1 MKELILLIV
10 FFFVGSIPVLSQNQN
25 AIDSLQ
31 QVILETKNT
40 TVKMKAYRE
49 LFSMVYDRDMER
61 ADRIIDSM
69 ELASEHDDFV
79 GLGHLN
85 QVKAV
90 FFARNSEL
98 DSSEYYFKQAVSWF
112 DKGGDLEN
120 KSGSL
125 GSLGNNYRRKGD
137 FENAA
142 ASTIHALRLKD
153 TLGLE
158 EIFKAKDYLSLG
170 NINSEVRNFQASNEY
185 FFNAISIYEAEGNQQ
200 FVAHLNTNIGMNY
213 NHLKD
218 FDRAEEYLLKAIAFY
233 EENNLDYYLMS
244 AYNAL
249 ANVYKNTDKTVL
261 AIEYFKQVLSLSE
274 QLNATE
280 LKAIATLN
288 LGVMSQKTGN
298 YRQAESYLLEALELN
313 KETGSLYTLSSN
325 YDILANV
332 YTDLND
338 FENAYQYSR
347 LYQNLNDSISG
358 IETKAAIKELEKKYE
373 TERKE
378 AELALQEEE
387 IKNLNQ
393 EIEISNLN
401 KTLYGIGLI
410 SMISIAGLILLVY
423 RQRIKRNRLAYEKQ
437 QAIYKQELDF
447 KQRELAS
454 QTLQILQKNTFINE
468 FDQRIHHVVK
478 NPEATEKEL
487 RRLKQLI
494 KTHMAEEKDWEVFKT
509 YFTEVHQDFEQN
521 LKNKAPTVTEK
532 EVRLASFLRM
542 NLNTKE
548 IATILNVLP
557 DTILKSKYRLKK
569 KLQLPS
575 EEDLISFIKSV

>member
-1 MKELILLIV
+1 MKTHIFALV
-10 FFFVGSIPVLSQNQN
+10 FFFAGSIPILSQNQN
-25 AIDSLQ
+25 VIDSLQ
-31 QVILETKNT
+31 QVIRETKST
-40 TVKMKAYRE
+40 SIKMKAYRD

-61 ADRIIDSM
+61 AGRLIDSM
-69 ELASEHDDFV
+69 KMASRPDDFI

-90 FFARNSEL
+90 YFARNSQL
-98 DSSEYYFKQAVSWF
+98 DSSEYYFKLAVNWF

-137 FENAA
+137 FENATV
-142 ASTIHALRLKD
+142 STIHALRLKD
-153 TLGLE
+153 TLGLDE
-158 EIFKAKDYLSLG
+158 VFKAKDYLSLG
-170 NINSEVRNFQASNEY
+170 NINSEVKNFEASNAY

-218 FDRAEEYLLKAIAFY
+218 FDRAEEYLLKAISFY
-233 EENNLDYYLMS
+233 EENNLEYYLMS

-249 ANVYKNTDKTVL
+249 ANVYKNTDKTLL
-261 AIEYFKQVLSLSE
+261 AIQYFKQVLSLSE
-274 QLNATE
+274 KLNATE
-280 LKAIATLN
+280 LRAIATLN

-298 YRQAESYLLEALELN
+298 YKQAESYLLEALELN
-313 KETGSLYTLSSN
+313 EETGSLYTLSSN

-338 FENAYQYSR
+338 FEKAYQYSR

-358 IETKAAIKELEKKYE
+358 IETKSSIKELEKKYE

-387 IKNLNQ
+387 IRNLNQ

-401 KTLYGIGLI
+401 KSLYGIGLI

-423 RQRIKRNRLAYEKQ
+423 KQRIKRNRLAYEKQ
-437 QAIYKQELDF
+437 QAIYKHELNF

-454 QTLQILQKNTFINE
+454 QTIQILQKNTFINE

-494 KTHMAEEKDWEVFKT
+494 KTHMAEEKDWEVFKS

-521 LKNKAPTVTEK
+521 LKTKAHNITEK
-532 EVRLASFLRM
+532 ELRLASFLRM

-557 DTILKSKYRLKK
+557 DTIIKSKYRLKK

-575 EEDLISFIKSV
+575 EEDFNSFIKSV